1 MTKKSEEQILFP
13 EVKVG
18 NITVKPWSFGIL
30 FDISDLLDEV
40 ITRVEEKK
48 IGDIISDEGFLSYI
62 NMVKLFSIA
71 SKPMLKIIEITLDKE
86 EEEIRKLSMED
97 GIKISIIIAKQ
108 NWEIISKNLLNLLP
122 KVEALKEEEETK

>member
-1 MTKKSEEQILFP
+1 MTKKTEEEILFP

-18 NITVKPWSFGIL
+18 KIVVKPWSFGIL